1 MINLHGYY
9 EGGGFMDNLTPAQRH
24 KNMQNIKGKDTSI
37 EIKLRKAL
45 WAKGYRYRKNYKELP
60 GKPDIVL
67 TKQRIAIFC
76 DSEFFHGKD
85 WEILKP
91 RLEKSKN
98 SEYWQ
103 KKITRNM
110 ERDEEVNKQLMFL
123 GWTVIR
129 FWGKDILKDTDEC
142 IKVIEE
148 TKKFIS
154 KKINDEGKRKLEF
167 LEEEINKD
175 YVYAKDIELLKRML
189 IFNNENVNEEYDEN
203 NQIKTLFI
211 EVPEEI
217 GFAYVKAEKGT
228 VEYHQ
233 HIKSYIPRMKRLIKN
248 LDKYII
254 EEEKGTFKINQSIA
268 IQDSV
273 NMAVALFNDMEFRA
287 VSGKNDIE
295 NSCTL
300 IPLGQDY
307 FKSCK
312 VNKLGKLGIGY
323 NRVND
328 SEKKIIEEIHKLITK
343 GKLKAEGDFTLYSKW
358 EPCPSCYY
366 VISQFIEKYPKIN
379 LKVMYYKEYGEK

>member
-1 MINLHGYY
+1 
-9 EGGGFMDNLTPAQRH
+9 MDNLTPAQRH

-45 WAKGYRYRKNYKELP
+45 WAKGHRYRKNYKELP

-148 TKKFIS
+148 TIFENKF
-154 KKINDEGKRKLEF
+154 GLE
-167 LEEEINKD
+167 
-175 YVYAKDIELLKRML
+175 
-189 IFNNENVNEEYDEN
+189 
-203 NQIKTLFI
+203 
-211 EVPEEI
+211 
-217 GFAYVKAEKGT
+217 
-228 VEYHQ
+228 
-233 HIKSYIPRMKRLIKN
+233 
-248 LDKYII
+248 
-254 EEEKGTFKINQSIA
+254 
-268 IQDSV
+268 
-273 NMAVALFNDMEFRA
+273 
-287 VSGKNDIE
+287 
-295 NSCTL
+295 
-300 IPLGQDY
+300 
-307 FKSCK
+307 
-312 VNKLGKLGIGY
+312 
-323 NRVND
+323 
-328 SEKKIIEEIHKLITK
+328 
-343 GKLKAEGDFTLYSKW
+343 
-358 EPCPSCYY
+358 
-366 VISQFIEKYPKIN
+366 
-379 LKVMYYKEYGEK
+379 